1 MHFDLNKVDLY
12 LVGLYLVDLYIVDI
26 YLVGSLAT
34 VQKSALLINISI
46 GSMSICGGFKLSR
59 KNLLMPNQGFDNSYF
74 EGLFYSYTSL
84 HKHTNRLSRKNI
96 HF

>member
-26 YLVGSLAT
+26 YIVGSLAT
-34 VQKSALLINISI
+34 VQKSALVINISI

-59 KNLLMPNQGFDNSYF
+59 KNLLKSALGCPEHQNKST
-74 EGLFYSYTSL
+74 EIA
-84 HKHTNRLSRKNI
+84 K
-96 HF
+96 